1 MKITDDVYMLDS
13 AVRSHVFLI
22 KSQENILID
31 TALPG
36 ISKEIMR
43 ELKDLGA
50 ENIQHILLTHHD
62 VDHIGNAEL
71 LQKQTGAILWASDED
86 IPFITG
92 EKKRPGVKRMIQSIV
107 RLKIPIVNGYPSD
120 DFNGIK
126 IIRAPGHTP
135 GHVILLYHD
144 VLFTGD
150 LFKIINGEFKPMPS
164 YMNWNQQEA
173 AKSVALLKDLNFEWL
188 CPSHGQ
194 PLRRN
199 AVYERFISQY

>member
-1 MKITDDVYMLDS
+1 MKIIDDVYMLDS

-36 ISKEIMR
+36 ISKGIMK

-62 VDHIGNAEL
+62 VDHIGNAKQ
-71 LQKQTGAILWASDED
+71 LQKQTGAVLWASDED
-86 IPFITG
+86 IPFITV
-92 EKKRPGVKRMIQSIV
+92 EKKRPGVKRIIQSII
-107 RLKIPIVNGYPSD
+107 RPGIPTVSGYASD
-120 DFNGIK
+120 DLDGVK
-126 IIRAPGHTP
+126 IIRTPGHTP

-150 LFKIINGEFKPMPS
+150 LFKIINGEFKLMPS
-164 YMNWNQQEA
+164 FMNWNQQEA
-173 AKSVALLKDLNFEWL
+173 VKSIALLKDLKFEWL

-199 AVYERFISQY
+199 TVYDRFISQY